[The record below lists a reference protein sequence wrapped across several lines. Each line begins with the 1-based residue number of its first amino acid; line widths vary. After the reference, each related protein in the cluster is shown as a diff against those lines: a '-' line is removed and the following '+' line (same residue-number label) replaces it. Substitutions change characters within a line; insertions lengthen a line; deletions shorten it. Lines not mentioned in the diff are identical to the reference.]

1 MIRTLIP
8 YAAALL
14 AVGTVAQAA
23 LPVAS
28 LNRKTPVDFQDEILP
43 IFRANCLACHNQTK
57 AKADVILE
65 RPRTS
70 PRRISWCLVSQWKVS
85 CS

>member
-28 LNRKTPVDFQDEILP
+28 LNRKTPVDFRMKFYPSSGP
-43 IFRANCLACHNQTK
+43 IVWPATTK
-57 AKADVILE
+57 P
-65 RPRTS
+65 RPR
-70 PRRISWCLVSQWKVS
+70 PM
-85 CS
+85 